1 MKKCPRSLY
10 GDQWK
15 RCKHFDGFIGN
26 KVPMCYWFVMPVTDI
41 MTNCCQIWQQY
52 NLSVSL
58 KIGVL
63 IVKIGRVS
71 PEKRLSPFLLCC
83 HISFLFCQIWYCL
96 MLQVLL
102 PFA

>member
-1 MKKCPRSLY
+1 MSILKVPLLAPIVQLLEKPFQSHLGGSMKKCPRSLY
-10 GDQWK
+10 GDQWT

-58 KIGVL
+58 EDWSL
-63 IVKIGRVS
+63 N
-71 PEKRLSPFLLCC
+71 C
-83 HISFLFCQIWYCL
+83 
-96 MLQVLL
+96 
-102 PFA
+102 